1 MINLQRLRY
10 LKEHTANDSLQFVAR
25 YILRKIQRDRSE
37 FSRYRYAEDWSEL
50 DLYLHNL
57 DKNRRPRDLKV
68 IHEMLNDISDSGME
82 EHEDHDFEKAL
93 IQHLDYKLY

>member
-1 MINLQRLRY
+1 MINLQRLTY
-10 LKEHTANDSLQFVAR
+10 LKEHNANDSLQFVAK
-25 YILRKIQRDRSE
+25 YILRKLQRDRSE

-68 IHEMLNDISDSGME
+68 IHEMLNDISEIGSEGYE
-82 EHEDHDFEKAL
+82 NNDFEKAL